1 MKRLL
6 KTLIVLLILGLLGVF
21 SLVGI
26 FFIVSLDLPQINSL
40 KDYNPPKS
48 SRILSKDGEVLL
60 ELGLENR
67 DVIEFQD
74 IPPKVVSAFL
84 AAEDDNF
91 FNHKGVDYYGILR
104 AFIVNLREG
113 KLVQGGSTITQ
124 QVAKSFLLTR
134 ERTITRKIK
143 DLLLARKIEQK
154 LNKEEILFLYLN
166 QVYLGGGYYGVKAA
180 FRGYFDK
187 DLEEATIAESALVAG
202 LLVAPGRYSP
212 YVNPRYAK
220 MRQSYVLK
228 RLYETNKI
236 SQEEY
241 EAAQTEDIKMRIRK
255 PNPVKGGHFTDW
267 VRQEVIRVVGKDEF
281 LTEGYEVVTTLDWEL
296 QQKAEKSV
304 RENIKELDKRQGFN
318 GPLKHYASE
327 EEITEQILSY
337 RHKLLKDN
345 SQFFTFSTE
354 GRNIYEYQETNEESL
369 EKLSHFQKAMEEIP
383 EKARRL
389 VDIGNTS
396 EDPVNDFIEVGST
409 HPAIVIKTDDTKKII
424 LVSIGGARG
433 VIPHKGFEW
442 AHQRSINESP
452 QYHAKPNQPSRLLKV
467 GDQILVKV
475 ERKSVPYQQLIDDA
489 FIRRYE
495 KDPNLSLVLRERF
508 HELSLDQEPE
518 AEGAMI
524 ALNPYDGEIISLVG
538 GVNFDKSQFN
548 RAIQSSRQVGS
559 AFKPFIYAAA
569 LENGMTPSTI
579 LMDTPQAL
587 GGVDDSL
594 SWKPRNYDGAFK
606 GPMTLRS
613 ALEVSRNIPTVR
625 LVQDLGVQKIHD
637 FIRRFHINAD
647 IPKDMS
653 LSLGSFGISL
663 AELTKGYAV
672 FANGGKAIRLKHI
685 TSITNRNG
693 ESIPVPAADPE
704 WAIPK
709 EETTVPPEVV
719 QTPPMPEE
727 GDLVTELAFE
737 NPFTKDLGP
746 IQVYDRRLSYI
757 MTNLLNG
764 VTLHGTGRRVNK
776 VSKNLA
782 VKTGTTNNYVDAIF
796 VGYSNHVVV
805 GTWAGF
811 DDNRTLGFGETGAK
825 TTLPIFSEYMEAI
838 IDKFGDTPFTAP
850 PGITTVMVD
859 KETGKPISSGSL
871 DGFLESFVTG
881 TEPEAEAPIF
891 DRKDQSIETGVE
903 DDEYF
908 KNL

>member
-6 KTLIVLLILGLLGVF
+6 KTLIVLIILGMLGVVSILGL
-21 SLVGI
+21 

-60 ELGLENR
+60 EVGLENR
-67 DVIEFQD
+67 DVVEFED
-74 IPPKVVSAFL
+74 IPPRVVNAFL

-91 FNHKGVDYYGILR
+91 YNHSGVDYYGILR
-104 AFIVNLREG
+104 AFVVNLREG
-113 KLVQGGSTITQ
+113 RLVQGGSTITQ
-124 QVAKSFLLTR
+124 QVAKSFLLSR

-154 LNKEEILFLYLN
+154 LTKQDILFLYLN

-187 DLEEATIAESALVAG
+187 DLSEATIAESALVAG

-212 YVNPRYAK
+212 YVNPKYAK

-228 RLYETNKI
+228 RLYETGKI
-236 SQEEY
+236 TKDEY
-241 EAAQTEDIKMRIRK
+241 DASIAENIKMRIRK
-255 PNPVKGGHFTDW
+255 PNAMKGGHFTDW
-267 VRQEVIRVVGKDEF
+267 VRQEVIKVVGKDEF
-281 LTEGYEVVTTLDWEL
+281 LTDGFEVATTLDWSL
-296 QQKAEKSV
+296 QQKAEKAV
-304 RENIKELDKRQGFN
+304 KEHIKELDKRQGFK
-318 GPLKHYASE
+318 GPLKQFPVDE
-327 EEITEQILSY
+327 MDGEIIALRQ
-337 RHKLLKDN
+337 KFLKDR
-345 SQFFTFSTE
+345 SQYFTFSTE
-354 GRNIYEYQETNEESL
+354 GKNIYEYQETNEESVQ
-369 EKLSHFQKAMEEIP
+369 KLSYFASALEAIP

-396 EDPVNDFIEVGST
+396 DDPVNDFIEVGESY
-409 HPAIVIKTDDTKKII
+409 PALVVKTDDAKKVII
-424 LVSIGGARG
+424 VSIGGVRG
-433 VIPHKGFEW
+433 VITPKGYEW
-442 AHQRSINESP
+442 AHARTISEEP
-452 QYHAKPNQPSRLLKV
+452 TYHAKPNQPSRLLKV
-467 GDQILVKV
+467 GDQVLVKV
-475 ERKSVPYQQLIDDA
+475 EKKSVPYTQLIDDE
-489 FIRRYE
+489 FIKRNQ
-495 KDPNLSLVLRERF
+495 KDPSISYLANEKF
-508 HELSLDQEPE
+508 HEVSLDQEPE
-518 AEGAMI
+518 AEGALI
-524 ALNPYDGEIISLVG
+524 AINPYNGEIISLVG
-538 GVNFDKSQFN
+538 GVNFEKSQFN
-548 RAIQSSRQVGS
+548 RVIQSSRQVGS

-587 GGVDDSL
+587 GGVDESL

-606 GPMTLRS
+606 GPMTLRN
-613 ALEVSRNIPTVR
+613 ALEVSRNIPTIR

-637 FIRRFHINAD
+637 FINRLHINAE

-663 AELTKGYAV
+663 AELTKGYAI

-693 ESIPVPAADPE
+693 QALPVPAADPE
-704 WAIPK
+704 WNSPK
-709 EETTVPPEVV
+709 EDPAPEVT

-727 GDLVTELAFE
+727 GTEDEPAVFE

-746 IQVYDRRLSYI
+746 IQVYDRRLAYI

-764 VTLHGTGRRVNK
+764 VTLHGTGKKVSK

-782 VKTGTTNNYVDAIF
+782 GKTGTTNNYVDAIF
-796 VGYSNHVVV
+796 VGYSNYAVV

-825 TTLPIFSEYMEAI
+825 TTLPIFSDFMDEI
-838 IDKFGDTPFTAP
+838 VQKFGDTPFTAP
-850 PGITTVMVD
+850 PGITTVLVD

-871 DGFLESFVTG
+871 DGFLESFATG
-881 TEPEAEAPIF
+881 TEPEAENQIF
-891 DRKDQSIETGVE
+891 ERKDQSFDNGTVE